1 MSMMAVGA
9 SKVLLVLIG
18 MLALLSAPA
27 AELPMSISNNAVAA
41 LAVAGAGDTK
51 AVDYYSFM
59 GLTAGKTW
67 RDVSAKAWWLPAE
80 ADGWQALPPVPDA
93 ASGRGRLAAVAVAAA
108 GSVWLFGGYSVAADG
123 SETSSAEVYRVNARQ
138 QPVYQRSTPMPIA
151 VDDTLALVYQ
161 DRYIYLVS
169 GWHDLGNVN
178 LVQVFDSVSQS
189 WSQATPYPGTPVFG
203 HGGAMLGEQLVVCG
217 GVALDYP
224 STGQRR
230 FRLSEQCWRGS
241 IDSDDHRRIDW
252 HRLPSMPGPARYR
265 AAATADAG
273 RGLVIFAAGSARAY
287 NYNGI
292 GYDGIPAAPLDSVVS
307 YDLAAGQWRC
317 HRALDVASMDHRALL
332 LAAQS
337 GELIRIGGMRAG
349 QQVSAAWLQQ
359 ALPAIQPCPPAAS

>member
-1 MSMMAVGA
+1 MSMMSVGA
-9 SKVLLVLIG
+9 SQALLVLIG
-18 MLALLSAPA
+18 MLSLVSAPA
-27 AELPMSISNNAVAA
+27 ADLPMPISNNAVAA
-41 LAVAGAGDTK
+41 LAVAGTGETK

-138 QPVYQRSTPMPIA
+138 QPLYQRSTPMPIP
-151 VDDTLALVYQ
+151 VDDTLALVYG
-161 DRYIYLVS
+161 DRYIYLIS

-178 LVQVFDSVSQS
+178 LVQVFDTATET
-189 WSQATPYPGTPVFG
+189 WNQATPYPGTPVFG
-203 HGGAMLGEQLVVCG
+203 HSGGMLGERLLVCG
-217 GVALDYP
+217 GVAVDYP
-224 STGQRR
+224 PSGQRR

-241 IDSDDHRRIDW
+241 IDADDLRRIDW
-252 HRLPSMPGPARYR
+252 QPLAPMPGPARYR
-265 AAATADAG
+265 AAAAADAE
-273 RGLVIFAAGSARAY
+273 RKLIIFAAGAARAY

-292 GYDGIPAAPLDSVVS
+292 GYDGIPAKPLQSVVS
-307 YDLAAGQWRC
+307 FDLSAGAWRC
-317 HRALDVASMDHRALL
+317 HHPLAVASMDHRALL

-337 GELIRIGGMRAG
+337 GELIRIGGMLAR

-359 ALPAIQPCPPAAS
+359 PLPEFTDCDRS